1 MATLRDRVAPR
12 TKSLVFL
19 ALPVVLLL
27 AFAVA
32 TYTPMF
38 HARDVRIDGATTIS
52 RDEVLRLAG
61 IGPGTNVFHLDTG
74 AAERALTTDPWIAS
88 AVVERDLPETV
99 VIRIQER
106 APVARSSAGST
117 SVAVAGDGV
126 ELPGASTTGLPEIRA
141 SVGALTDDVRTGAA
155 GALAA
160 LEPILRARV
169 SAVVVE
175 PSGELLLDLAGGLT
189 VRYGTAGE
197 DAAKAIALRAV
208 LGWAA
213 EQHVAV
219 RDVDV
224 TVPQAP
230 SGTLADGSTVTP

>member
-1 MATLRDRVAPR
+1 MATLRDRVTPR
-12 TKSLVFL
+12 TKSLALV
-19 ALPVVLLL
+19 ALPVVLLV

-32 TYTPMF
+32 SYTPMF
-38 HARDVRIDGATTIS
+38 HARAVRIEGATTIP
-52 RDEVLRLAG
+52 RDQVLRLAG
-61 IGPGTNVFHLDTG
+61 IEPGTNVFHLDTG
-74 AAERALTTDPWIAS
+74 AAERSLTTDPWIAS
-88 AVVERDLPETV
+88 AVVERDLPGTV

-106 APVARSSAGST
+106 TPVARSSTGST

-126 ELPGASTTGLPEIRA
+126 VLPGAPTNGLPEIRA
-141 SVGALTDDVRTGAA
+141 SVGELTDDVRTGAA

-169 SAVVVE
+169 SAVVAD
-175 PSGELLLDLAGGLT
+175 PSGALVLDLAGDLT
-189 VRYGTAGE
+189 VRYGTAGD
-197 DAAKAIALRAV
+197 DAAKATALRAV

-230 SGTLADGSTVTP
+230 SATLVDGSTVTP